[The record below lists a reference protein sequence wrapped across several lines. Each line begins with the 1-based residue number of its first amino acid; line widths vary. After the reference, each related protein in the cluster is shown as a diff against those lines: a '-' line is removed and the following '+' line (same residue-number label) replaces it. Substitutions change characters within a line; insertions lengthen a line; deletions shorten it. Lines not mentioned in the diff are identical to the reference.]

1 MYGLIAIGVITLAL
15 VGFGGIQTLNLRH
28 CQQQSAKALA
38 AHAVAI
44 AEQNARVSE
53 WEQKAKSVQ
62 ARAAQAGKQ
71 AAEHAKIAKQRES
84 AILGQPGPSKEA
96 DCTDRE
102 LATLEL
108 IRHYRS
114 GK

>member
-1 MYGLIAIGVITLAL
+1 MSSRRFGPKSPDHPSVGQPCPYCDIPFEPGDFTAL
-15 VGFGGIQTLNLRH
+15 VLVEP
-28 CQQQSAKALA
+28 AD
-38 AHAVAI
+38 
-44 AEQNARVSE
+44 AEE
-53 WEQKAKSVQ
+53 
-62 ARAAQAGKQ
+62 AGKQ